1 MTEPTTEAGKR
12 LLNDRSDAVVAAYRE
27 GLAHDILAIEAEAR
41 ADVLREIERLLPII
55 RELALPSSMASGDDG
70 ECFFCGGDA
79 NEPEDHAE
87 DCLVTLARAALKPTD
102 SSPDWWKQ
110 AMAHQSKS
118 GTEEPTDGR

>member
-1 MTEPTTEAGKR
+1 MRTIVKGKNIDVPRPVRQYAERKMRRLER
-12 LLNDRSDAVVAAYRE
+12 LLDDRSDAVVAAYRE

-87 DCLVTLARAALKPTD
+87 DCLVT
-102 SSPDWWKQ
+102 SPAQ
-110 AMAHQSKS
+110 
-118 GTEEPTDGR
+118 P